1 MTDGPI
7 TQQKPA
13 WYSRDG
19 DPVSKG
25 SFVNSLLA
33 YDVFKDSMMFP
44 FVLTLIGLGVIYLGI
59 IWQRHEETTSGKLRR
74 LLPQPM
80 RELIE
85 QRH

>member
-1 MTDGPI
+1 MKDDSPTMTDGPI

-33 YDVFKDSMMFP
+33 GPKDNDLSP
-44 FVLTLIGLGVIYLGI
+44 ENQVKTSLGGLWMKGMEPVITILALDQSSI
-59 IWQRHEETTSGKLRR
+59 S
-74 LLPQPM
+74 
-80 RELIE
+80 
-85 QRH
+85 